1 MILDTIPKN
10 YRIIMSEQ
18 IETSLCHIASFA
30 PFEDKSGASHF
41 PIYNT
46 GTFDLKKQTGD
57 KIYDYT
63 RSDNP
68 TREVLENLFTHVEG
82 GAGCVCTHTG
92 IACVSLLF
100 ETVLKANSHILVE
113 ADCYGGTFRLLK
125 IFKEKYNIT
134 VHFANF
140 LDFEMLEHILKTNP
154 IDLVLCESPTNPGLK
169 IIDLKQV
176 ADLSHKYN
184 ALFAVDNSLAT
195 FISQRPLE
203 FGADFSLFSTT
214 KYISGHGSVVAGA
227 IVAKTKE
234 LSQQIHYYANAHGRS
249 QNPMDVFL
257 ISLGIPTLK
266 IRMIEHEKNSIIIA
280 KFLEEQD
287 YIKKVTH
294 PALPTHP
301 QYELAKK
308 QMTYIPGLFCV
319 DFTSVELAEQFI
331 EKTKIFGEKC
341 SFGSPDSRVE
351 IPAKISHASFSKE
364 ELAAIGISDSTV
376 RFSIGLENVEDLIN
390 DIKQAVK
397 K

>member
-1 MILDTIPKN
+1 MT
-10 YRIIMSEQ
+10 EQ

-30 PFEDKSGASHF
+30 PFEEKTGASHF

-125 IFKEKYNIT
+125 IFKEKYNVT
-134 VHFANF
+134 VHFADF
-140 LDFEMLEHILKTNP
+140 LDFEMLEHILTVNP

-169 IIDLKQV
+169 IIDLKEV

-184 ALFAVDNSLAT
+184 AIFAVDNSLAT
-195 FISQRPLE
+195 FISQRPIEL
-203 FGADFSLFSTT
+203 GADFSLFSTT
-214 KYISGHGSVVAGA
+214 KYISGHGAVVAGA
-227 IVAKTKE
+227 IVAATKE
-234 LSQQIHYYANAHGRS
+234 LSDQVHYYANAHGRS

-287 YIKKVTH
+287 YIVKVTH
-294 PALPTHP
+294 PALKSHP

-308 QMTYIPGLFCV
+308 QMKYIPGLFCV
-319 DFTSVELAEQFI
+319 DFNSVELAESFI
-331 EKTKIFGEKC
+331 ENTKLFGEKC

-376 RFSIGLENVEDLIN
+376 RFSIGLENVDDLIA

>member
-1 MILDTIPKN
+1 MYN
-10 YRIIMSEQ
+10 N
-18 IETSLCHIASFA
+18 IETSLAHLQEFSTIKDPYA
-30 PFEDKSGASHF
+30 PSHF

-46 GTFDLKKQTGD
+46 GTFDLKKQNGD

-68 TREVLENLFTHVEG
+68 TREVLENFFTHAENA
-82 GAGCVCTHTG
+82 AGCVCTHTG
-92 IACVSLLF
+92 IAAVALLF

-125 IFKEKYNIT
+125 IFKDKYNIT

-140 LDFEMLEHILKTNP
+140 LEHETLENILKNNP

-169 IIDLKQV
+169 IIDLKVVSRLCKQY
-176 ADLSHKYN
+176 H

-195 FISQRPLE
+195 FISQKPLDL
-203 FGADFSLFSTT
+203 GADFSLFSTT

-227 IVAKTKE
+227 IVAKTQELAKE
-234 LSQQIHYYANAHGRS
+234 LHYYANAHGRS

-257 ISLGIPTLK
+257 ISLGLPTLK
-266 IRMIEHEKNSIIIA
+266 IRMEEHLKIALEIID
-280 KFLEEQD
+280 FLEQQS
-287 YIKKVTH
+287 YIESINF
-294 PALPTHP
+294 PALPNHP
-301 QYELAKK
+301 QYALAKE
-308 QMTYIPGLFCV
+308 QMRYIPAVFTV
-319 DFTSVELAEQFI
+319 DFKSVELAEKFI
-331 EKTKIFGEKC
+331 ENTKIFGEKC

-376 RFSIGLENVEDLIN
+376 RFSIGLENVEDLIE
-390 DIKQAVK
+390 DIKQALK
-397 K
+397 

>member
-1 MILDTIPKN
+1 MPKN
-10 YRIIMSEQ
+10 VRTTMQ
-18 IETSLCHIASFA
+18 KKIETQLAHLQEFSKTKD
-30 PFEDKSGASHF
+30 PFGASHF

-46 GTFDLKKQTGD
+46 GTFDLKKQDGD

-68 TREVLENLFTHVEG
+68 TREVLENLFTEVEG

-92 IACVSLLF
+92 IASVALLF

-125 IFKEKYNIT
+125 VFKEKYNIT

-140 LDFEMLEHILKTNP
+140 LELDTLENILQNNP
-154 IDLVLCESPTNPGLK
+154 IELVLCESPTNPGLK
-169 IIDLKQV
+169 IIDLKAIAKV
-176 ADLSHKYN
+176 CKANN

-195 FISQRPLE
+195 FMSQRPLE
-203 FGADFSLFSTT
+203 LGADFSLFSTT

-227 IVAKTKE
+227 IVAKTE
-234 LSQQIHYYANAHGRS
+234 EQAEQIHYYANAHGRS

-266 IRMIEHEKNSIIIA
+266 IRMKAHQEAALEIV
-280 KFLEEQD
+280 KFLQEQP
-287 YIKKVTH
+287 YIKSVNF
-294 PALPTHP
+294 PALETHA
-301 QYELAKK
+301 QYKLAKE
-308 QMTYIPGLFCV
+308 QMDYIPGVFTV
-319 DFTSVELAEQFI
+319 DFVSVELAEQFI

-376 RFSIGLENVEDLIN
+376 RFSIGLESVDDLIE

-397 K
+397 

>member
-1 MILDTIPKN
+1 MNKN
-10 YRIIMSEQ
+10 
-18 IETSLCHIASFA
+18 IETALSHIAKYA
-30 PFEDKSGASHF
+30 PFEDKAGASHF

-46 GTFDLKKQTGD
+46 GTFDLKKQNGN

-68 TREVLENLFTHVEG
+68 TREMLENLFSDVEG

-92 IACVSLLF
+92 IASVALLF
-100 ETVLKANSHILVE
+100 ETVLKANSSILVE

-125 IFKEKYNIT
+125 VFKEKYNIT

-140 LDFEMLEHILKTNP
+140 LDHDKVEEILKNNQ
-154 IDLVLCESPTNPGLK
+154 IELVLCESPTNPGLK
-169 IIDLKQV
+169 IIDLEQI
-176 ADLSHKYN
+176 ANIAHKYN

-203 FGADFSLFSTT
+203 LGADFSLFSTT
-214 KYISGHGSVVAGA
+214 KYVSGHEAVVAGA
-227 IVAKTKE
+227 IVAKTQE
-234 LSQQIHYYANAHGRS
+234 LAQEIHYYANAHGRS
-249 QNPMDVFL
+249 QNPMDVYL
-257 ISLGIPTLK
+257 ITLGIPTLK
-266 IRMIEHEKNSIIIA
+266 IRMKEHEQLSIKIA
-280 KFLEEQD
+280 NFLQEQD

-294 PALPTHP
+294 PALKSHP

-308 QMTYIPGLFCV
+308 QMQYIPGVFCV
-319 DFTSVELAEQFI
+319 DFVSEELAEKFI
-331 EKTKIFGEKC
+331 ENTKIFGEKC

-376 RFSIGLENVEDLIN
+376 RFSIGLEHIDDLIE

-397 K
+397 

>member
-1 MILDTIPKN
+1 
-10 YRIIMSEQ
+10 MSEQ
-18 IETSLCHIASFA
+18 IETSLCHISKFA
-30 PFEDKSGASHF
+30 PFDDISGASQF

-68 TREVLENLFTHVEG
+68 TREVLENLFTHVEN

-140 LDFEMLEHILKTNP
+140 LDFEMLEHILTINP
-154 IDLVLCESPTNPGLK
+154 LELVLCESPTNPGLK
-169 IIDLKQV
+169 IIDLEKI
-176 ADLSHKYN
+176 ANLSHKHN

-195 FISQRPLE
+195 FISQRPLDL
-203 FGADFSLFSTT
+203 GADFSLFSTT
-214 KYISGHGSVVAGA
+214 KYISGHGAVVAGA
-227 IVAKTKE
+227 IVAATKE

-266 IRMIEHEKNSIIIA
+266 IRMIEHEKNSIFIA
-280 KFLEEQD
+280 KYLEKQS
-287 YIKKVTH
+287 YIKSVTH
-294 PALPTHP
+294 PALESHP
-301 QYELAKK
+301 QYDLAKK
-308 QMTYIPGLFCV
+308 QMKYIPGLFCV
-319 DFTSVELAEQFI
+319 NFISVELAEKFI
-331 EKTKIFGEKC
+331 ENTKIFGEKC

-376 RFSIGLENVEDLIN
+376 RFSIGLESVEDLIK
-390 DIKQAVK
+390 DIEQAVK
-397 K
+397 

>member
-1 MILDTIPKN
+1 MKKN
-10 YRIIMSEQ
+10 
-18 IETSLCHIASFA
+18 IETSLCHIAKFA
-30 PFEDKSGASHF
+30 PFDEVTGASHF

-46 GTFDLKKQTGD
+46 GTFDLKKQSGD

-140 LDFEMLEHILKTNP
+140 LEFDNLEKILSSNP

-169 IIDLKQV
+169 IIDLEKV
-176 ADLSHKYN
+176 ANLSHKYN

-203 FGADFSLFSTT
+203 LGADFSLFSTT

-266 IRMIEHEKNSIIIA
+266 IRMKEHEQNSIIIA
-280 KFLEEQD
+280 KYLEEQD
-287 YIKKVTH
+287 YIVKVTH

-308 QMTYIPGLFCV
+308 QMQYIPGVFCA
-319 DFTSVELAEQFI
+319 DFKTLQLAEKFI
-331 EKTKIFGEKC
+331 ENTKIFGEKC

-351 IPAKISHASFSKE
+351 IPAKISHASFSKA
-364 ELAAIGISDSTV
+364 ELEAIGIAEGTV
-376 RFSIGLENVEDLIN
+376 RFSIGLESVEDLIK
-390 DIKQAVK
+390 DIEQAVK
-397 K
+397 

>member
-1 MILDTIPKN
+1 
-10 YRIIMSEQ
+10 MSEQ
-18 IETSLCHIASFA
+18 LETSLCHISKFA
-30 PFEDKSGASHF
+30 PFDDITGSSHF

-195 FISQRPLE
+195 FISQRPLDL
-203 FGADFSLFSTT
+203 GADFSLFSTT

-266 IRMIEHEKNSIIIA
+266 IRMIEHEKNSIFIA
-280 KFLEEQD
+280 KYLEKQS
-287 YIKKVTH
+287 YIKSVTH
-294 PALPTHP
+294 PALESHP

-308 QMTYIPGLFCV
+308 QMKYIPGVFCV
-319 DFTSVELAEQFI
+319 DFTSVELAEKFI
-331 EKTKIFGEKC
+331 ENTKIFGEKC

-376 RFSIGLENVEDLIN
+376 RFSIGLESVEDLIK
-390 DIKQAVK
+390 DIEQAIK
-397 K
+397 

>member
-1 MILDTIPKN
+1 MK
-10 YRIIMSEQ
+10 EQ
-18 IETSLCHIASFA
+18 IETSLCHITKFSNSQDKYA
-30 PFEDKSGASHF
+30 PSWF

-46 GTFDLKKQTGD
+46 GTFDLKNQEGD

-68 TREVLENLFTHVEG
+68 TREVLENLFTHAEN

-92 IACVSLLF
+92 IASVSLLF

-140 LDFEMLEHILKTNP
+140 LEFDNLEKILSSNP

-169 IIDLKQV
+169 IIDLEAV
-176 ADLSHKYN
+176 ANLSHKYN

-195 FISQRPLE
+195 FISQKPLD
-203 FGADFSLFSTT
+203 FGADISLFSTT

-234 LSQQIHYYANAHGRS
+234 LSDKIHYYANAHGRS

-266 IRMIEHEKNSIIIA
+266 IRMQEHQKSSILIASYLEKQS
-280 KFLEEQD
+280 

-294 PALPTHP
+294 PALKSHP
-301 QYELAKK
+301 QYELAQK
-308 QMTYIPGLFCV
+308 QMSYIPGVFCA
-319 DFTSVELAEQFI
+319 DFESVELAEKFI
-331 EKTKIFGEKC
+331 ANAKLFGEKC

-364 ELAAIGISDSTV
+364 ELKAIGISDSTV
-376 RFSIGLENVEDLIN
+376 RFSIGLESVEDLIK
-390 DIKQAVK
+390 DIEEAII
-397 K
+397 

>member
-1 MILDTIPKN
+1 MNKN
-10 YRIIMSEQ
+10 
-18 IETSLCHIASFA
+18 IETALSHIAKYA
-30 PFEDKSGASHF
+30 PFEDKAGASHF

-46 GTFDLKKQTGD
+46 GTFDLKKQNGN

-68 TREVLENLFTHVEG
+68 TREMLENLFSDVEG

-92 IACVSLLF
+92 IASVALLF
-100 ETVLKANSHILVE
+100 ETVLKANSSILVE

-125 IFKEKYNIT
+125 VFKEKYNIT

-140 LDFEMLEHILKTNP
+140 LDQDKVEEILKNNQ
-154 IDLVLCESPTNPGLK
+154 IELVLCESPTNPGLK
-169 IIDLKQV
+169 IIDLEQI
-176 ADLSHKYN
+176 ANIAHKYN

-203 FGADFSLFSTT
+203 LGADFSLFSTT
-214 KYISGHGSVVAGA
+214 KYVSGHGAVVAGA
-227 IVAKTKE
+227 IVAKTQE
-234 LSQQIHYYANAHGRS
+234 LAQEIHYYANAHGRS
-249 QNPMDVFL
+249 QNPMDVYL
-257 ISLGIPTLK
+257 ITLGIPTLK
-266 IRMIEHEKNSIIIA
+266 IRMKEHEQLSIKIA
-280 KFLEEQD
+280 NFLQEQD

-294 PALPTHP
+294 PALKSHP

-308 QMTYIPGLFCV
+308 QMQYIPGVFCV
-319 DFTSVELAEQFI
+319 DFVSEELAEKFI
-331 EKTKIFGEKC
+331 ENTKIFGEKC

-376 RFSIGLENVEDLIN
+376 RFSIGLEHIDDLIE

-397 K
+397 

>member
-1 MILDTIPKN
+1 MYKH
-10 YRIIMSEQ
+10 
-18 IETSLCHIASFA
+18 IETSLSHIAKFA
-30 PFEDKSGASHF
+30 PFAEQTGASHF

-46 GTFDLKKQTGD
+46 GTFDLKKQDGD

-68 TREVLENLFTHVEG
+68 TREMLENLFTKVEG

-92 IACVSLLF
+92 IASVALLF

-125 IFKEKYNIT
+125 VFKEKYNVT

-140 LDFEMLEHILKTNP
+140 LEFEAMEEILKNNP

-169 IIDLKQV
+169 IIDLKKV
-176 ADLSHKYN
+176 ATLAHDN
-184 ALFAVDNSLAT
+184 GALFAVDNSLAT

-203 FGADFSLFSTT
+203 LGADFSLFSTT
-214 KYISGHGSVVAGA
+214 KYISGHGAVVAGA

-234 LSQQIHYYANAHGRS
+234 LSDEIHYYANASGRS
-249 QNPMDVFL
+249 QNPMDVYL
-257 ISLGIPTLK
+257 ITLGIPTLK
-266 IRMIEHEKNSIIIA
+266 VRMKEHEKNSIIIA
-280 KFLEEQD
+280 KYLEEQD
-287 YIKKVTH
+287 YIVKVTH
-294 PALPTHP
+294 PSLESHP
-301 QYELAKK
+301 QYELARE
-308 QMTYIPGLFCV
+308 QMDYIPGLFCV
-319 DFTSVELAEQFI
+319 DFNSVELAEKFI
-331 EKTKIFGEKC
+331 ENTKIFGEKC

-364 ELAAIGISDSTV
+364 ELAAIGIADSTV
-376 RFSIGLENVEDLIN
+376 RFSIGLENVEDLIE
-390 DIKQAVK
+390 DIEQAVK

>member
-1 MILDTIPKN
+1 MKKN
-10 YRIIMSEQ
+10 
-18 IETSLCHIASFA
+18 IETSLCHIAKFA
-30 PFEDKSGASHF
+30 PFDEVTGASHF

-46 GTFDLKKQTGD
+46 GTFDLKKQSGD

-82 GAGCVCTHTG
+82 GGGCVCTHTG

-140 LDFEMLEHILKTNP
+140 LEFDNLEKILSSNP

-169 IIDLKQV
+169 IIDLEAV
-176 ADLSHKYN
+176 ANLSHKYN

-203 FGADFSLFSTT
+203 LGADFSLFSTT

-266 IRMIEHEKNSIIIA
+266 IRMKEHEQNSIIIA
-280 KFLEEQD
+280 KYLEEQD
-287 YIKKVTH
+287 YIVKVTH

-308 QMTYIPGLFCV
+308 QMQYIPGVFCA
-319 DFTSVELAEQFI
+319 DFKTLELAEKFI
-331 EKTKIFGEKC
+331 ENTKIFGEKC

-351 IPAKISHASFSKE
+351 IPAKISHASFSRT
-364 ELAAIGISDSTV
+364 ELEAIGIAEGTV
-376 RFSIGLENVEDLIN
+376 RFSIGLESVEDLIK
-390 DIKQAVK
+390 DIEQAVK
-397 K
+397 

>member
-1 MILDTIPKN
+1 MNKIK
-10 YRIIMSEQ
+10 
-18 IETSLCHIASFA
+18 IETALSHITKFA
-30 PFEDKSGASHF
+30 PFEDKAGASHF

-46 GTFDLKKQTGD
+46 GTFDLKKQNGD

-68 TREVLENLFTHVEG
+68 TRETLENLFTEVEG

-92 IACVSLLF
+92 IASVALLF

-125 IFKEKYNIT
+125 VFKDKYNIT

-140 LDFEMLEHILKTNP
+140 LEFDNVEKILQENP
-154 IDLVLCESPTNPGLK
+154 IELVLCESPTNPGLK
-169 IIDLKQV
+169 IIDLEKI
-176 ADLSHKYN
+176 ATLSHKYN
-184 ALFAVDNSLAT
+184 SLFAVDNSLAT
-195 FISQRPLE
+195 FISQLPLKL
-203 FGADFSLFSTT
+203 GADFSLFSTT
-214 KYISGHGSVVAGA
+214 KYISGHGAVVAGA
-227 IVAKTKE
+227 IVAKTEE
-234 LSQQIHYYANAHGRS
+234 LAEQIHYYANAHGRS
-249 QNPMDVFL
+249 QNPMDVYL

-266 IRMIEHEKNSIIIA
+266 VRMKEHQENSIKIA
-280 KFLEEQD
+280 NYLEEQS

-294 PALPTHP
+294 PALKSHP

-308 QMTYIPGLFCV
+308 QMKYIPGVFCA
-319 DFTSVELAEQFI
+319 DFESLELAEKFI
-331 EKTKIFGEKC
+331 ENTKIFGEKC

-364 ELAAIGISDSTV
+364 ELKAIGIAEGTV
-376 RFSIGLENVEDLIN
+376 RFSIGLENIDDLIE

-397 K
+397 

>member
-1 MILDTIPKN
+1 MIEN
-10 YRIIMSEQ
+10 
-18 IETSLCHIASFA
+18 IETALCHMTKFA
-30 PFEDKSGASHF
+30 PNQDIYGASHF

-46 GTFDLKKQTGD
+46 GTFDLKKQDGD

-68 TREVLENLFTHVEG
+68 TRETLENLFAHAEG

-92 IACVSLLF
+92 IASVALLF
-100 ETVLKANSHILVE
+100 ETVLKANSQILVE

-125 IFKEKYNIT
+125 VFKEKYNIT

-140 LDFEMLEHILKTNP
+140 LDFEQLENILKTNP

-169 IIDLKQV
+169 IIDLENV
-176 ADLSHKYN
+176 ANLAHKYN
-184 ALFAVDNSLAT
+184 SLFAVDNSLAT
-195 FISQRPLE
+195 FISQKPLE
-203 FGADFSLFSTT
+203 LGADFSLFSTT
-214 KYISGHGSVVAGA
+214 KYVSGHGAVVAGA
-227 IVAKTKE
+227 IVAKTQE
-234 LSQQIHYYANAHGRS
+234 LADEIHYYANAHGRS
-249 QNPMDVFL
+249 QNPMDVYL
-257 ISLGIPTLK
+257 ISLGIPTLN
-266 IRMIEHEKNSIIIA
+266 IRMKAHLESALEIVN
-280 KFLEEQD
+280 FLKDQN
-287 YIKKVTH
+287 YIKSVTF
-294 PALPTHP
+294 PALKEHA

-308 QMTYIPGLFCV
+308 QMKYIPAVFCV

-376 RFSIGLENVEDLIN
+376 RFSIGLENVQDLIE

-397 K
+397 